1 MVTRAISMN
10 SDSINN
16 QDWTTVVLKR
26 RPNKKETEMSGQ
38 KEAAHNEHARM
49 VKLES
54 GDNMV
59 TKKIVQPESLQSLI
73 RKRIELKLNQEKA
86 DQLCSFP
93 RNTFKEIEANR
104 AVPTQ
109 EQQSRIQRHF
119 GIQIKIHTEKTQI

>member
-1 MVTRAISMN
+1 MN
-10 SDSINN
+10 SDMINS
-16 QDWTTVVLKR
+16 QDWTTVVLKK
-26 RPNKKETEMSGQ
+26 RPVKKEAGV
-38 KEAAHNEHARM
+38 KEAEHNERTHVA
-49 VKLES
+49 KLES
-54 GDNMV
+54 EQNVV
-59 TKKIVQPESLQSLI
+59 TKKVVQPESLQALI

>member
-1 MVTRAISMN
+1 MN
-10 SDSINN
+10 SESINS

-26 RPNKKETEMSGQ
+26 RPTKRENEASGQ
-38 KEAAHNEHARM
+38 KEAVRNEAVRIA
-49 VKLES
+49 KLET
-54 GDNMV
+54 GENMV
-59 TKKIVQPESLQSLI
+59 TKKMVQPESLQALI
-73 RKRIELKLNQEKA
+73 RKRIELKLNQERA

>member
-1 MVTRAISMN
+1 MN
-10 SDSINN
+10 SESINT

-26 RPNKKETEMSGQ
+26 RPTKKEADGQ
-38 KEAAHNEHARM
+38 KEMVQNERAR
-49 VKLES
+49 VAKLES
-54 GDNMV
+54 GENVV
-59 TKKIVQPESLQSLI
+59 TKKMVQPESLQELI

-104 AVPTQ
+104 AIPTQ

>member
-1 MVTRAISMN
+1 MN
-10 SDSINN
+10 SDAINH

-26 RPNKKETEMSGQ
+26 RTTTKKEMGASGH
-38 KEAAHNEHARM
+38 KEAVHNEHSRIA
-49 VKLES
+49 KLES
-54 GDNMV
+54 GENV
-59 TKKIVQPESLQSLI
+59 ITKKTVQPESLQALI

-119 GIQIKIHTEKTQI
+119 GIQIKIHTEKSQI

>member
-1 MVTRAISMN
+1 MN
-10 SDSINN
+10 SESINN

-26 RPNKKETEMSGQ
+26 RPTKRENEASGQ
-38 KEAAHNEHARM
+38 KEAVRNEAVRIT
-49 VKLES
+49 KLET
-54 GDNMV
+54 GENMV
-59 TKKIVQPESLQSLI
+59 TKKMVQPESLQALI
-73 RKRIELKLNQEKA
+73 RKRIELKLNQERA

>member
-1 MVTRAISMN
+1 M
-10 SDSINN
+10 INT

-26 RPNKKETEMSGQ
+26 RPIKKEAAGQKETE
-38 KEAAHNEHARM
+38 HNERTRIA
-49 VKLES
+49 KLDAN
-54 GDNMV
+54 DNVV
-59 TKKIVQPESLQSLI
+59 TKKVVQPESLQSLI
-73 RKRIELKLNQEKA
+73 RKRIEMKLNQEKA

>member
-1 MVTRAISMN
+1 MN
-10 SDSINN
+10 SDMIHS
-16 QDWTTVVLKR
+16 QDWTTVVLKKR
-26 RPNKKETEMSGQ
+26 TFKKEVGV
-38 KEAAHNEHARM
+38 KEAEHNERTHVAR
-49 VKLES
+49 LES
-54 GDNMV
+54 EHNMV
-59 TKKIVQPESLQSLI
+59 AKKIVQPESLQALI
-73 RKRIELKLNQEKA
+73 RKRIEMKLNQERA

>member
-1 MVTRAISMN
+1 MN
-10 SDSINN
+10 SESINS

-26 RPNKKETEMSGQ
+26 RPTKRENEASGQ
-38 KEAAHNEHARM
+38 KEAVRNEAVRIT
-49 VKLES
+49 KLET
-54 GDNMV
+54 GENMV
-59 TKKIVQPESLQSLI
+59 TKKMVQPESLQALI
-73 RKRIELKLNQEKA
+73 RKRIELKLNQERA

>member
-1 MVTRAISMN
+1 MN
-10 SDSINN
+10 SDAINN
-16 QDWTTVVLKR
+16 QDWTTIVLKR
-26 RPNKKETEMSGQ
+26 RPTKKETEANGQ
-38 KEAAHNEHARM
+38 KEAVRNEAVR
-49 VKLES
+49 VSKLEA
-54 GDNMV
+54 GGENVV
-59 TKKIVQPESLQSLI
+59 TKKTVQPESLQALI

>member
-1 MVTRAISMN
+1 MN
-10 SDSINN
+10 SDAINN

-26 RPNKKETEMSGQ
+26 RPIKKETDSFGQ
-38 KEAAHNEHARM
+38 KEAVRNEAVRLA
-49 VKLES
+49 KLE
-54 GDNMV
+54 GGENVV
-59 TKKIVQPESLQSLI
+59 TKKTVQPESLQALI

-104 AVPTQ
+104 SIPTQ
-109 EQQSRIQRHF
+109 DQQSRIQRHF